1 MSGSTSLNGT
11 RTKALSH
18 IRGCG
23 IVSVSSSTF
32 NPSIIRTS
40 TSKVRGPHLT
50 VVTQQA
56 DIFQLGVPFLKRQAY
71 ASDVTIVAPDQAP
84 ASAGMVVVVTHAAQ
98 LFIPMGELVDLAKE
112 RSRMEKDLKKKQ
124 GELSGLK
131 AKLSNPGFLNKAPE
145 QVVNAEKERCAK
157 LEELV
162 AKLEEQLKE
171 M

>member
-1 MSGSTSLNGT
+1 MEQIMDAIRAIRARRSEMNVPPSK
-11 RTKALSH
+11 KA
-18 IRGCG
+18 
-23 IVSVSSSTF
+23 
-32 NPSIIRTS
+32 
-40 TSKVRGPHLT
+40 HLT

-56 DIFQLGVPFLKRQAY
+56 DTFQLGVPFLKRQAY
-71 ASDVTIVAPDQAP
+71 ASDVTIVGPDQTP
-84 ASAGMVVVVTHAAQ
+84 ASVGMVVVVTHAAQ

-112 RSRMEKDLKKKQ
+112 RARMEKDLKKKQ

-145 QVVNAEKERCAK
+145 QVVNSEKERCAK

-162 AKLEEQLKE
+162 IKLEEQLKD